1 MGMFSIE
8 GGRSSSSLEG
18 AIEKLGLALSQP
30 RWRLG
35 PLIRMREFESR
46 IYQNSSSFIILGR

>member
-1 MGMFSIE
+1 MGMISIE

-18 AIEKLGLALSQP
+18 ANERLVLALSQL

-35 PLIRMREFESR
+35 PLIIMREFESR
-46 IYQNSSSFIILGR
+46 IYQNSSSFIILE